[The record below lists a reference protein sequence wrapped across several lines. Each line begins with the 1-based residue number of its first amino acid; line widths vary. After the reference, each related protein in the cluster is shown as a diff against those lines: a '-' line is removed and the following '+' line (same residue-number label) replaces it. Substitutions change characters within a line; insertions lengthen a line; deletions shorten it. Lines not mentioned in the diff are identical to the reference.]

1 MLKSVLA
8 QGLALAGANA
18 IARRINRGGVTVLM
32 YHGVM
37 EDGFDLAEG
46 DWLQVRASEFR
57 SQMQHLDRHYRVV
70 PLERAWEG
78 KDDGRPTVALTFDD
92 GYANNFRVAF
102 PILREFGFPATVFLV
117 TGAVGTRRL
126 FWFDR
131 LQMALRGRVA
141 LAELKRIK
149 EDLKA
154 NAHPDS
160 IEDAVDALLR
170 GYPDAGTISEDAV
183 EAYRPLNREEIG
195 EMAASGLVRFGSH
208 THRHEILPRLS
219 QAEAERTL
227 LQSLEILN
235 TLPGYGGY
243 FCFPNGGWTPEHIPL
258 CRRLGFEGAVLTRPG
273 VWKNPADRFTIPR
286 FGIGRG
292 ADAATFAATVS
303 GILFR
308 IQQALGR

>member
-18 IARRINRGGVTVLM
+18 IARRINRKGVTVLM

-37 EDGFDLAEG
+37 EDDFGLAEG

-57 SQMQHLDRHYRVV
+57 SQMQHLGRDYRVV
-70 PLERAWEG
+70 PLGRAWEG
-78 KDDGRPTVALTFDD
+78 EDDGRPRVALTFDD

-131 LQMALRGRVA
+131 LQIALGGRVA
-141 LAELKRIK
+141 PAELKRIK
-149 EDLKA
+149 EDFKA
-154 NAHPDS
+154 GTHPHGIDDAVDTLLRAHPD
-160 IEDAVDALLR
+160 
-170 GYPDAGTISEDAV
+170 AGAIPEEAV
-183 EAYRPLNREEIG
+183 EAYRPLSREEIA

-227 LQSLEILN
+227 AQSLEILN

-243 FCFPNGGWTPEHIPL
+243 FCFPNGGWAPEHIPL

-273 VWKNPADRFTIPR
+273 VWKDPADRFTIPR

-303 GILFR
+303 GVLPR
-308 IQQALGR
+308 IQQVLGR

>member
-1 MLKSVLA
+1 MLKRILA
-8 QGLALAGANA
+8 SGLALAGINA
-18 IARRINRGGVTVLM
+18 IARRAHRKGVTVLM

-37 EDGFDLAEG
+37 EDDIVLAEG

-57 SQMQHLDRHYRVV
+57 SQMQHLCRHYRVV
-70 PLERAWEG
+70 PLEHAWEE
-78 KDDGRPTVALTFDD
+78 DDGGRPRVALTFDD

-102 PILREFGFPATVFLV
+102 PVLREFGFAATVFLV
-117 TGAVGTRRL
+117 TGAIGSRRL

-131 LQMALRGRVA
+131 LQLALGGRVA
-141 LAELKRIK
+141 PAALRRIK
-149 EDLKA
+149 EDIKA
-154 NAHPDS
+154 NVHPDA
-160 IEDAVDALLR
+160 IDDAVDALLR
-170 GYPDAGTISEDAV
+170 ESPSTGALPEEAV
-183 EAYRPLNREEIG
+183 EAYRPLSEEEIR

-227 LQSLEILN
+227 QQSLEILQ

-243 FCFPNGGWTPEHIPL
+243 FCFPNGGWRPEHLPL

-273 VWKNPADRFTIPR
+273 VWKEPGDRFTIPR

-292 ADAATFAATVS
+292 ADGATFAATVS
-303 GILFR
+303 GILPRFQR
-308 IQQALGR
+308 MLRR

>member
-1 MLKSVLA
+1 MLKRIVA
-8 QGLALAGANA
+8 QGLALTGVNA
-18 IARRINRGGVTVLM
+18 LARRHHRGGVTVLM

-37 EDGFDLAEG
+37 EDGFDSAEG

-57 SQMQHLDRHYRVV
+57 SQMQHLGQYYRVV

-78 KDDGRPTVALTFDD
+78 DDDGRPRVALTFDD

-102 PILREFGFPATVFLV
+102 PILREFGFSATVFLV
-117 TGAVGTRRL
+117 TGAIGTRRP

-141 LAELKRIK
+141 PPELKRIK
-149 EDLKA
+149 ENLKA
-154 NAHPDS
+154 GTHPHD
-160 IEDAVDALLR
+160 IDDAVDTLLR
-170 GYPDAGTISEDAV
+170 GHPDAGAISEDAV
-183 EAYRPLNREEIG
+183 EAYRPLNREEIA

-208 THRHEILPRLS
+208 THRHEILPRLN

-227 LQSLEILN
+227 LQSQEILN
-235 TLPGYGGY
+235 TLPGNGGY
-243 FCFPNGGWTPEHIPL
+243 FCFPNGGWTPEHITL

-273 VWKNPADRFTIPR
+273 VWKNRADPFTIPR

-303 GILFR
+303 GVLPK